1 MSDHGSGAPL
11 SPLTDD
17 LQAVLARAGGR
28 PISIGDLVHA
38 LGERGTAVL
47 AILMAAPFVLP
58 VPLPGLSLPFGVAL
72 MILGIRLGLGRPL
85 WLPGFILR
93 RPLQPAT
100 LANVVRAVERVAR
113 PIEKRLKP
121 RWESLTRNGMHTLAG
136 GAMAVAAVMLMP
148 PVPIPGLNAIPAL
161 AIVLFALGLLESD
174 GRAVAGGYVVLLGA
188 FAYFYFWWDVI
199 VRVLR
204 QVWALVS

>member
-1 MSDHGSGAPL
+1 MTDHDNPPRL

-17 LQAVLARAGGR
+17 LNAVVERARGSA
-28 PISIGDLVHA
+28 ISIGDLLEA
-38 LGERGTAVL
+38 LGERSTAVL

-58 VPLPGLSLPFGVAL
+58 VPLPGLSFPFGLAL
-72 MILGIRLGLGRPL
+72 VILGVRLGLGKPP
-85 WLPGFILR
+85 WLPAFIVR
-93 RPLQPAT
+93 RPIQPKT
-100 LANVVRAVERVAR
+100 LANVVRAVERVAQ

-121 RWESLTRNGMHTLAG
+121 RWVHLTRNGMHTAAG

-174 GRAVAGGYVVLLGA
+174 GRAVAAGYVVLLGA

-204 QVWALVS
+204 QVWGMIM